1 MNWTNVKLI
10 LAREIRDQL
19 RDRRTLFMMAV
30 LPILLYPLL
39 GMSFLQ
45 ISQFMHE
52 HPVSVAVFGAENLPP
67 SPRLI
72 DEDHF
77 AAPLFAS
84 ADQVGLLRVT
94 LLPGRGDQKKAAL
107 QKAESGDYDA
117 VVFVPPDFAGQLEQF
132 HRLMTAARGQGGERK
147 QRPART
153 PSRSRLPSGTTD
165 VLPGRQD
172 LLGRQDLP
180 AAPAVEVP
188 KPEIFWSKSSDKSQ
202 VASLR
207 LDQVFEHWRREIV
220 LANLAAGGLPAA
232 AAEPF
237 QWRKTDV
244 AQESGREISP
254 FWPKLLP
261 VMMLVWALTGAFYPA
276 VDLCAGEKE
285 RGTLETLLCSPAAR
299 GEIVLGKLATI
310 MLFSMVTSL
319 LNVVG
324 MGLTGWL
331 ILGQIDGIGPPPL
344 GAAVWL
350 LMALVPM
357 SLLFSA
363 LCLALAA
370 FARSTKEGQ
379 YYLMPLLLVTMP
391 LVVLPMA
398 PGAELNLGYSLIPV
412 TGVVLLL
419 KTALEGHYLLM
430 LRFLPPVLIVTAAG
444 ALLAIRWAIDQFNSE
459 AVLFRESERL
469 DVGLWLHHLLQD
481 RQPTPTVAGAVFC
494 GIVILLVRFFM
505 TFAVSNLAEIDFD
518 SFVKQTLVSELA
530 VILTPTLLMTV
541 LFTYRPRQ
549 TLGLRCPS
557 AAALAA
563 APLLAVLLHPLI
575 RLLGDA
581 VMDLYKVSEPAAKSL
596 AAAEQIL
603 LRAPCWQVLLLIAVV
618 PAVCEELAFRGFILS
633 GFRHLGHKW
642 RAIIYTSIF
651 FGLTHQV
658 LQQSLVA
665 CLVGIVI
672 GYLAV
677 QSNSIFPGMVF
688 HVVNNSLGVIVARW
702 PALHDLLARDA
713 AHPARFWIATA
724 IGTLAAALVLYGF
737 HRMSWQRSE
746 EEDRREA
753 ILKAIQA
760 DG

>member
-1 MNWTNVKLI
+1 
-10 LAREIRDQL
+10 
-19 RDRRTLFMMAV
+19 
-30 LPILLYPLL
+30 
-39 GMSFLQ
+39 
-45 ISQFMHE
+45 
-52 HPVSVAVFGAENLPP
+52 
-67 SPRLI
+67 
-72 DEDHF
+72 
-77 AAPLFAS
+77 
-84 ADQVGLLRVT
+84 
-94 LLPGRGDQKKAAL
+94 
-107 QKAESGDYDA
+107 
-117 VVFVPPDFAGQLEQF
+117 
-132 HRLMTAARGQGGERK
+132 
-147 QRPART
+147 
-153 PSRSRLPSGTTD
+153 
-165 VLPGRQD
+165 
-172 LLGRQDLP
+172 
-180 AAPAVEVP
+180 
-188 KPEIFWSKSSDKSQ
+188 
-202 VASLR
+202 
-207 LDQVFEHWRREIV
+207 
-220 LANLAAGGLPAA
+220 
-232 AAEPF
+232 
-237 QWRKTDV
+237 
-244 AQESGREISP
+244 
-254 FWPKLLP
+254 
-261 VMMLVWALTGAFYPA
+261 
-276 VDLCAGEKE
+276 
-285 RGTLETLLCSPAAR
+285 
-299 GEIVLGKLATI
+299 
-310 MLFSMVTSL
+310 MVTSL

-430 LRFLPPVLIVTAAG
+430 LRFLLPVLIVTAAG

-459 AVLFRESERL
+459 SVLFRESERL

-530 VILTPTLLMTV
+530 VILTPTLLMTA
-541 LFTYRPRQ
+541 LFTYRPWQ
-549 TLGLRCPS
+549 TLGLRRPP
-557 AAALAA
+557 AAALGAA
-563 APLLAVLLHPLI
+563 AFLAVLLHPLV
-575 RLLGDA
+575 RLLGDL
-581 VMDLYKVSEPAAKSL
+581 VERLYPVSDQVRKSL
-596 AAAEQIL
+596 EAVDQSL
-603 LRAPCWQVLLLIAVV
+603 LRAPYWPVLLLVAVL

-633 GFRHLGHKW
+633 GLRHLGHKW
-642 RAIIYTSIF
+642 RAIVYTAIF
-651 FGLTHQV
+651 FGLTHAI

-665 CLVGIVI
+665 CLLGVVI

-688 HVVNNSLGVIVARW
+688 HVVNNSLAVIVGRT
-702 PALHDLLARDA
+702 PVLRDLLTRDPG
-713 AHPARFWIATA
+713 HPARFWITIVIAT
-724 IGTLAAALVLYGF
+724 LPALLLLYGF
-737 HRMSWQRSE
+737 HRLPWQRSE
-746 EEDRREA
+746 EEERREA
-753 ILKAIQA
+753 ILKAIEA

>member
-1 MNWTNVKLI
+1 MSWTNVRLI

-30 LPILLYPLL
+30 LPILLYPML

-72 DEDHF
+72 DEEHF
-77 AAPLFAS
+77 AASLFAGVE
-84 ADQVGLLRVT
+84 QVGLLRVAKV
-94 LLPGRGDQKKAAL
+94 PGKGSQARKEAL
-107 QKAESGDYDA
+107 QAAESGQYDA
-117 VVFVPPDFAGQLEQF
+117 VVFVPADFAGQLERFHQF
-132 HRLMTAARGQGGERK
+132 LSLARRQGARK
-147 QRPART
+147 GPPAT
-153 PSRSRLPSGTTD
+153 
-165 VLPGRQD
+165 
-172 LLGRQDLP
+172 
-180 AAPAVEVP
+180 PAVEVP
-188 KPEIFWSKSSDKSQ
+188 KPEVFWSKASEKSQ

-207 LDQVFEHWRREIV
+207 LEQVLENWRRQIV
-220 LANLAAGGLPAA
+220 LANLAAGGLPPT

-244 AQESGREISP
+244 AQASGREVSP

-285 RGTLETLLCSPAAR
+285 RGTLETLLSSPAAR

-310 MLFSMVTSL
+310 MLFSMVTAL
-319 LNVVG
+319 LNVLG

-331 ILGQIDGIGPPPL
+331 ILGQIDGIGPPPVS
-344 GAAVWL
+344 AAAWL
-350 LMALVPM
+350 LAALVPM

-363 LCLALAA
+363 LCLAVAA
-370 FARSTKEGQ
+370 FARSSKEGQ

-398 PGAELNLGYSLIPV
+398 PGVELNLGYSLIPV

-419 KTALEGHYLLM
+419 KTALEGQYLLM
-430 LRFLPPVLIVTAAG
+430 LRFAPPVLAVTAVC

-459 AVLFRESERL
+459 SVLFRESERL
-469 DVGLWLHHLLQD
+469 DMGLWLHHLLQD
-481 RQPTPTVAGAVFC
+481 RQPTPTVAAAVFC

-505 TFAVSNLAEIDFD
+505 TFAVSGPGEPGFSGLARQI
-518 SFVKQTLVSELA
+518 VVMELA
-530 VILTPTLLMTV
+530 VILTPTLLMTA
-541 LFTYRPRQ
+541 LFTYRPWQ
-549 TLGLRCPS
+549 TLGLRRPP

-563 APLLAVLLHPLI
+563 AAFLAVLLHPLV
-575 RLLGDA
+575 RLLGDL
-581 VMDLYKVSEPAAKSL
+581 VERLYPVSEQVRKSL
-596 AAAEQIL
+596 EAMDQSL
-603 LRAPCWQVLLLIAVV
+603 LRAPYWQVLLLVAVL

-633 GFRHLGHKW
+633 GLRHLGHKW
-642 RAIIYTSIF
+642 RAIVYTAIF
-651 FGLTHQV
+651 FGLTHAI

-665 CLVGIVI
+665 CLLGVVI

-688 HVVNNSLGVIVARW
+688 HVVNNSLAVIVGRTPVLRDLLTRDPGHPAQFW
-702 PALHDLLARDA
+702 IMIAIATLPALLL
-713 AHPARFWIATA
+713 
-724 IGTLAAALVLYGF
+724 LYGF
-737 HRMSWQRSE
+737 HRLPWQRSE
-746 EEDRREA
+746 EEERREA
-753 ILKAIQA
+753 ILKAIEA